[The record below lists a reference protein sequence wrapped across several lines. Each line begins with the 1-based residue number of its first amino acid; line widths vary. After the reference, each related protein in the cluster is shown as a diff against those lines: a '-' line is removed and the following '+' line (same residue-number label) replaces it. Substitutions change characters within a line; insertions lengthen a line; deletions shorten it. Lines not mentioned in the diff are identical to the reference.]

1 MANNNYEYHALGSY
15 KEELFRLIMNHELSE
30 PLIDILMPSI
40 EDERFDKLDN
50 FLGGKF
56 QYNEENGVST
66 TVYLKQHLLD
76 VPFIYSTIIDTRN
89 MICVDTSLA
98 KYSQTIKQMNIEI
111 SILCHKA
118 SLEIDTGIRLKYKK
132 MGYIGKNRLDIAV
145 AILGDIINGSK
156 EFGIGQ
162 LNPIPYNPVKSY
174 YPSQDYFG
182 KILNYSC
189 DDFMKDYTLIK

>member
-1 MANNNYEYHALGSY
+1 
-15 KEELFRLIMNHELSE
+15 
-30 PLIDILMPSI
+30 
-40 EDERFDKLDN
+40 
-50 FLGGKF
+50 
-56 QYNEENGVST
+56 
-66 TVYLKQHLLD
+66 
-76 VPFIYSTIIDTRN
+76 
-89 MICVDTSLA
+89 
-98 KYSQTIKQMNIEI
+98 
-111 SILCHKA
+111 
-118 SLEIDTGIRLKYKK
+118 

-162 LNPIPYNPVKSY
+162 LNPIPYNPVKAY